1 MTTRSKNP
9 NDGRVWGWIKK
20 LQKGDVIRSRSGAL
34 RVVRAVDHFGPG
46 ICRTVVH
53 LAIKRCSW
61 THRAYTVYNGNDL
74 RQMGYRMVKAN
85 FELSSEIDRL
95 MEREFSRPSGE
106 KCVLTCCDGLALP

>member
-74 RQMGYRMVKAN
+74 RQMGYRMVIWPVSSLRVAN
-85 FELSSEIDRL
+85 KTNSPLPTPHFPLPI
-95 MEREFSRPSGE
+95 FS
-106 KCVLTCCDGLALP
+106 DIYD